1 MDERSYRRL
10 AATDNR
16 NRGPADRSLGARP
29 DRVALWAVAMAL
41 VAMIAGAASAHAQ
54 GGGSGGVG
62 TGGGG
67 GGGGGGGDVSASGCL
82 NSEFGTRTL
91 ALGDCGEDVTT
102 LNWIL
107 NSTTGGKAAPMNSQ
121 FAGTTETSVER
132 FQAKSGLASDGVVDK
147 RTRQSLVRTMHKHK
161 ATWYGPGFF
170 GNQTACGKTL
180 KRGTMGVAHKRLPC
194 GTKVVVRYKG
204 SYVRTKVI
212 DRGPYAHGAK
222 WDLTQKTARTLGF
235 EVTDKIRVAKIK
247 KAS

>member
-16 NRGPADRSLGARP
+16 NRRPGDRSLGSRP

-41 VAMIAGAASAHAQ
+41 VAMIAAAASAQAQ

-62 TGGGG
+62 S
-67 GGGGGGGDVSASGCL
+67 GGGDGGGDASASGCL

-91 ALGDCGEDVTT
+91 ALGDCGDDVTT

-107 NSTTGGKAAPMNSQ
+107 NGTGYGKGVALDAD
-121 FAGTTETSVER
+121 FDGTTESAVQR
-132 FQAKSGLASDGVVDK
+132 FEQKSGLASDGVVDK
-147 RTRQSLVRTMHKHK
+147 RTRQSLVRTMPKRK

-170 GNQTACGKTL
+170 GNETACGKTL
-180 KRGTMGVAHKRLPC
+180 RRGTLGVAHKRLPC

-204 SYVRTKVI
+204 KYVRTKVI

-235 EVTDKIRVAKIK
+235 EVTDKVRVAKIK
-247 KAS
+247 KAA

>member
-16 NRGPADRSLGARP
+16 KNRGPADRSLGSRP

-41 VAMIAGAASAHAQ
+41 VAMIAAAASAHAQ
-54 GGGSGGVG
+54 GGDSGGIG
-62 TGGGG
+62 TGGS
-67 GGGGGGGDVSASGCL
+67 GGDVSASGCL

-91 ALGDCGEDVTT
+91 ALGDCGDDVTT

-107 NSTTGGKAAPMNSQ
+107 NGTGSGKGVPMNSQ
-121 FAGTTETSVER
+121 FADATATSVER

-147 RTRQSLVRTMHKHK
+147 RTRQSLVRTMPKRR

-170 GNQTACGKTL
+170 GHETACGKTL
-180 KRGTMGVAHKRLPC
+180 RRGTLGVAHKRLPC

-204 SYVRTKVI
+204 NYVRTKVI
-212 DRGPYAHGAK
+212 DRGPFAYGAK

-235 EVTDKIRVAKIK
+235 EVTDKIRVAKVK

>member
-16 NRGPADRSLGARP
+16 NRRPGDRSLGARP

-41 VAMIAGAASAHAQ
+41 VAMVAAAASAQAQ
-54 GGGSGGVG
+54 GGGSGGIG
-62 TGGGG
+62 T
-67 GGGGGGGDVSASGCL
+67 GGGGGGDVSASGCVDY
-82 NSEFGTRTL
+82 EFGTRTL
-91 ALGDCGEDVTT
+91 ALGDCGDDVTT

-107 NSTTGGKAAPMNSQ
+107 NSTGYGKTAPMSAE

-132 FQAKSGLASDGVVDK
+132 FQEKTGLASDGVVDK
-147 RTRQSLVRTMHKHK
+147 RTRQSLVRTMPKRT

-170 GNQTACGKTL
+170 GNKTACGKTL
-180 KRGTMGVAHKRLPC
+180 RRSTLGVAHRRLPC

-204 SYVRTKVI
+204 NYVRTKVI

-235 EVTDKIRVAKIK
+235 EVTDKVRVAKIK
-247 KAS
+247 KAA

>member
-10 AATDNR
+10 AATDNL
-16 NRGPADRSLGARP
+16 NRRPGDRSLGSRP

-41 VAMIAGAASAHAQ
+41 VAMIAAAASAHAQ

-67 GGGGGGGDVSASGCL
+67 GGGGDVSASGCL
-82 NSEFGTRTL
+82 NSEFGSRTL
-91 ALGDCGEDVTT
+91 ALGDCGDDVTT

-107 NSTTGGKAAPMNSQ
+107 KGTGYGRTVGLDAD
-121 FAGTTETSVER
+121 FDGTTESSVER
-132 FQAKSGLASDGVVDK
+132 FQQKSGLAADGVVDR
-147 RTRQSLVRTMHKHK
+147 RTRESLVRTMPKRK

-170 GNQTACGKTL
+170 GNETACGKKLRRKTL
-180 KRGTMGVAHKRLPC
+180 GVAHKRLPC

-204 SYVRTKVI
+204 NYVRTKVI

-235 EVTDKIRVAKIK
+235 EVTDKVRVAKVK